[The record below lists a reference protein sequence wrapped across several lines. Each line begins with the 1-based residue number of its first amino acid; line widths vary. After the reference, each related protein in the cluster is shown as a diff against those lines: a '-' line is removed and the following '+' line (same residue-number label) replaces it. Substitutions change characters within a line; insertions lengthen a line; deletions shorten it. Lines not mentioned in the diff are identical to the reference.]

1 LYSKRAA
8 GQVTL
13 VCGEFE
19 GSVMRRLER
28 FGLSTAAMLAWL
40 ATPILAHAQIPATPE
55 RGDLSKLRDQVT
67 SLSLELLKAQAE
79 ADELKDEERVLTTA
93 PEGTDAIGT
102 RFFRAPE
109 KVWTNAFPTSL
120 PTDGDSD
127 GVLKNLAGVHREI
140 EKHEKESTKAW
151 TFATQRMLELRE
163 KRAETEG
170 MIGWRMGSKS
180 AKGTLL
186 PVLVGLGAVAVL
198 GGLVLLAHENRDRLR
213 WRLRALGSR
222 PSLLI
227 LAIIVPLAV
236 ASGAWSGPAD
246 LPAREA
252 PKAEST
258 LGTGA
263 LAGELEQERDKLGQ
277 QLEEKQQAN
286 AAARDRL
293 AGALQEICRGRA
305 AHALKPETE
314 EQKKAVKVAEALERD
329 VQKSFREIRVL
340 ARITSRELEGAKQT
354 EKELERGQADLQAFV
369 MGSRGE
375 ASLQSLLRIGAC
387 VLFVLAAVV
396 PLSLVRLR
404 RRRERDLQ
412 SRKCPRCLN
421 KDTLDFV
428 TPSTDREFDEG
439 QTMFRLKV
447 CNTCEYE
454 IRENYIHENRFCF
467 PTVGIRSSGKTHWLL
482 MLYDQIKNSNV
493 PVASA
498 IRKIPSRDDQQFDEM
513 VQRLLYAGE
522 HLSPTVYG
530 LPNPLTFHVHDAD
543 RVGANKSMVNLFDY
557 SGEMR
562 RFSIDTD
569 EFRRRALLC
578 EGFTLFLDPTQA
590 SEGSAGLIASQID
603 CLSKFAEEMHA
614 IRGLAAE
621 IPIDLPVA
629 VCISKIDLLVTKS
642 SMSTQ
647 AIPLVTSLRQTMTRK
662 VDLSLIHERSQLCA
676 SAMSQM
682 FPGWNVERS
691 LRENFGGRY
700 MYFPMSSVGLEEAE
714 LGVEDLRKRTIV
726 PCGMIEPLLWLLH
739 MHGYCVL
746 H

>member
-1 LYSKRAA
+1 L
-8 GQVTL
+8 
-13 VCGEFE
+13 
-19 GSVMRRLER
+19 
-28 FGLSTAAMLAWL
+28 
-40 ATPILAHAQIPATPE
+40 
-55 RGDLSKLRDQVT
+55 
-67 SLSLELLKAQAE
+67 
-79 ADELKDEERVLTTA
+79 TA
-93 PEGTDAIGT
+93 PEGAEAFES

-109 KVWTNAFPTSL
+109 NVWVSAFPANL
-120 PTDGDSD
+120 PKDGDSD
-127 GVLKNLAGVHREI
+127 GVLKNLAAAHREI
-140 EKHEKESTKAW
+140 EKQQKESSKAW
-151 TFATQRMLELRE
+151 TTANQRMLELRE
-163 KRAETEG
+163 QRALTEG

-180 AKGTLL
+180 SSGALSFGLI
-186 PVLVGLGAVAVL
+186 GLGTVAVL

-227 LAIIVPLAV
+227 LAIVVLPA
-236 ASGAWSGPAD
+236 ASRVAWSGPAD
-246 LPAREA
+246 LPAQKA
-252 PKAEST
+252 PKAKSS
-258 LGTGA
+258 LGIPA
-263 LAGELEQERDKLGQ
+263 LAAQLELERARLEQ
-277 QLEEKQQAN
+277 QLEEKRQAN
-286 AAARDRL
+286 TAAADRL
-293 AGALQEICRGRA
+293 AAKLEEMCHARA
-305 AHALKPETE
+305 AHSLKPETE
-314 EQKKAVKVAEALERD
+314 EQKNLVKVAEALERD

-340 ARITSRELEGAKQT
+340 ARITSRELELATQT
-354 EKELERGQADLQAFV
+354 EKELERGQSDLQAFV
-369 MGSRGE
+369 MGSRGQ
-375 ASLQSLLRIGAC
+375 ASLQSLIRIAAC
-387 VLFVLAAVV
+387 VLFILAAVV
-396 PLSLVRLR
+396 PLSLVRQR

-454 IRENYIHENRFCF
+454 IRENYIHESRLCF
-467 PTVGIRSSGKTHWLL
+467 PTIGIRSSGKTHWLL

-543 RVGANKSMVNLFDY
+543 RTGANKSMVNLFDY

-629 VCISKIDLLVTKS
+629 ICISKIDLLVTKS

-647 AIPLVTSLRQTMTRK
+647 AIPLVTALRQTMTRK

-676 SAMSQM
+676 AAMSQM

-714 LGVEDLRKRTIV
+714 LGIEDLSKRLIA